1 MRRMID
7 ITVLLIFSV
16 RTKRRHAEP
25 TIIGPSGIGQ
35 DSWGSGFTTSDH
47 IADFNGDGRSNLIQ
61 LYNGTG
67 YVRLSNGAY
76 FGFSLS
82 DFGDRMG
89 VVADS
94 SRNPLSTRSMW
105 RATEADG
112 AGFAPPLLVIAQLG
126 KRVASTRADRHRSFL
141 ISFSRTPRPMGAN
154 KIKELR

>member
-1 MRRMID
+1 MID

-61 LYNGTG
+61 LCNGTG

-76 FGFSLS
+76 LTFGVA
-82 DFGDRMG
+82 G
-89 VVADS
+89 VVERLMQS
-94 SRNPLSTRSMW
+94 PRYRPRGSRV
-105 RATEADG
+105 G
-112 AGFAPPLLVIAQLG
+112 
-126 KRVASTRADRHRSFL
+126 
-141 ISFSRTPRPMGAN
+141 
-154 KIKELR
+154 